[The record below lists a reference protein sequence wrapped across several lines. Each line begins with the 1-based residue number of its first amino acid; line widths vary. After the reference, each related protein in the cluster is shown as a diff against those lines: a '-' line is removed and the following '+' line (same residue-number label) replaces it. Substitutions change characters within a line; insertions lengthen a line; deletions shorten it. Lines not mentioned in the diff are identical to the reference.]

1 MRVFAIARRATA
13 HLFYAQTRKLAK
25 KRHAVPRLTLE
36 LEAMTD
42 SNSNHELPP
51 RRDALPSKRAR
62 FLAFAGIVVAG
73 VCGALAGYAFGDLQG
88 SSSVLSAL
96 WALAGGVGAAI
107 GVAIVATLILRAM
120 DEWEQQS

>member
-1 MRVFAIARRATA
+1 
-13 HLFYAQTRKLAK
+13 
-25 KRHAVPRLTLE
+25 
-36 LEAMTD
+36 MTD
-42 SNSNHELPP
+42 SDNNHELPP

-88 SSSVLSAL
+88 SSSGMSAL

>member
-1 MRVFAIARRATA
+1 MSFS
-13 HLFYAQTRKLAK
+13 AK

-107 GVAIVATLILRAM
+107 GVSIVATLILRAM

>member
-1 MRVFAIARRATA
+1 
-13 HLFYAQTRKLAK
+13 
-25 KRHAVPRLTLE
+25 
-36 LEAMTD
+36 MTD
-42 SNSNHELPP
+42 PDNDNELPP

-88 SSSVLSAL
+88 SSSGVSAL
-96 WALAGGVGAAI
+96 WGLGGGVGAAV

-120 DEWEQQS
+120 DEWQQQR